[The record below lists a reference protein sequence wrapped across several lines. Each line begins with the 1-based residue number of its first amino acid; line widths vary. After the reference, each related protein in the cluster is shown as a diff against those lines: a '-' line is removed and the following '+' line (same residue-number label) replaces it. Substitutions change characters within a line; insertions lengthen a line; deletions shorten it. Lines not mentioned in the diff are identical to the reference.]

1 MSNASNVTDTSF
13 QEEVLDSRLPV
24 LVDFWATWCPPCKL
38 IAPIV
43 EDFATE
49 FAGRMKV
56 TKVDY
61 DACPAIAGS
70 FQVMSIPT
78 LMVFQGGQPVGRLVG
93 YQPKAALREG
103 LERLLSQSSVNASAG
118 VPSTE

>member
-1 MSNASNVTDTSF
+1 MSAPVTVTDASF
-13 QEEVLDSRLPV
+13 QQEVLDSHLPV

-56 TKVDY
+56 AKVDY
-61 DACPAIAGS
+61 DTCPAIAGR

-78 LMVFQGGQPVGRLVG
+78 LMVFQDGQPVGRLVG
-93 YQPKAALREG
+93 YQPKAALREK
-103 LERLLSQSSVNASAG
+103 LERILSHSSVNASAG
-118 VPSTE
+118 VPAAE